1 MPPTEA
7 DRAGSRREEYPV
19 VTATVTALG
28 SQPTAHPEDREC
40 GHDRHVGTCPA
51 CQRAATR
58 RTQAQLAAAMI
69 ARKAWAERAAA

>member
-1 MPPTEA
+1 
-7 DRAGSRREEYPV
+7 V